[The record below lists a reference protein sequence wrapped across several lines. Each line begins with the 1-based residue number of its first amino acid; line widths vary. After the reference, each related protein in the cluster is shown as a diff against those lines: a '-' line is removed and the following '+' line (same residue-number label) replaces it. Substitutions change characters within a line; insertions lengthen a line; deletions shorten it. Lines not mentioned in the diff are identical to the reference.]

1 MSIVE
6 TASIGASAL
15 ALKNREVDL
24 AVGRSDD
31 PNVADDRS
39 VFILR
44 KIYAVFLAAPHAS
57 IDSIGDLSGERI
69 GVLTTGTDL
78 DPLAKVV
85 LDFYRFEDKHIVRIA
100 PADLAG
106 AIRSKHVAAV
116 LVIGPIGPGPIA
128 DAIQVFRKTAKKPP
142 TFLDFAENEAI
153 AGRYPAYEKIDL
165 PDGAF
170 GGTPAAPSD
179 DVKTVAANVLLLARP
194 SLLNYVAGEFTRLL
208 LATKSKI
215 ATSLPEAG
223 QLAAPPTDRDV
234 VLPAH
239 PGTIAFLNGDAPDL
253 LDESMNYIYLGS
265 MLTAVFGSL
274 AAWIT
279 SLRNCGKLRDLQANI
294 ERLPVLLGEARA
306 SEPAQL
312 DATEEELDRLSEW
325 FVEKFVMDE
334 ISPDVFT
341 NANSRVSHIRALIQ
355 KRRATPAAPPASAS
369 SPPGLLPSRS

>member
-1 MSIVE
+1 
-6 TASIGASAL
+6 
-15 ALKNREVDL
+15 
-24 AVGRSDD
+24 
-31 PNVADDRS
+31 
-39 VFILR
+39 
-44 KIYAVFLAAPHAS
+44 
-57 IDSIGDLSGERI
+57 
-69 GVLTTGTDL
+69 
-78 DPLAKVV
+78 
-85 LDFYRFEDKHIVRIA
+85 
-100 PADLAG
+100 
-106 AIRSKHVAAV
+106 V

-128 DAIQVFRKTAKKPP
+128 DAIQVIRKTAKKPP
-142 TFLDFAENEAI
+142 TFLDLPENEAI

-179 DVKTVAANVLLLARP
+179 DVKTVAVNVLLLARP

-279 SLRNCGKLRDLQANI
+279 SRRGKLRDLQANI
-294 ERLPVLLGEARA
+294 ERLPVLFGAARA
-306 SEPAQL
+306 SEPDRL

-355 KRRATPAAPPASAS
+355 KRPATPAAPPASAS
-369 SPPGLLPSRS
+369 LPPGSLPSRS